1 MILLCSL
8 QLKYYTG
15 GEIVATEKVT
25 KRVAL
30 LVASV
35 SSFITP
41 FLGSSMNIALPAIGR
56 EFSMDVV
63 YLSWLVTSYLLATA
77 VFLVPFGR
85 IADIYG
91 RKRIFLFGTITFT
104 VGSLLAVFAPNAHL
118 LLVMRVLQGLGS
130 AMVFGTGVAILI
142 SVYPLNERGKALG
155 INVASVYL
163 GLSLGPTLGGLFT
176 HYMGWRS
183 IFMVTAALGVLVI
196 ILVLS
201 KLKGEWVEAAG
212 EKFDLAGSLLYGS
225 MILALMYGFS
235 KVPSISG
242 FLLLGAGVLGLLFFI
257 WRELR
262 VESPVLEMRLFRN
275 NLAFTFSNLA
285 ALINYSATFAVGFIL
300 SLYLQYIQGYG
311 EVQAGLILV
320 FQPLMQFIFSPIAGR
335 LSDRFEPRLV
345 ASIGMGFSALGIM
358 LLIPLSKDTSLGYLI
373 VCLVL
378 LGFGFGLFSSPN
390 TNAVM
395 SAVQKK
401 YYGVASG
408 IIGTMRLLGQMFSMG
423 VVTLIFSLY
432 LGGMQV
438 APGSFPLF
446 LKSIHLSFIIFA
458 VLCVLGIAASLARGK
473 VYDQEGHQEQASD

>member
-163 GLSLGPTLGGLFT
+163 GLSLGPTLGGAFYPL
-176 HYMGWRS
+176 HGM
-183 IFMVTAALGVLVI
+183 
-196 ILVLS
+196 
-201 KLKGEWVEAAG
+201 
-212 EKFDLAGSLLYGS
+212 EKYFYGDGSAGSS
-225 MILALMYGFS
+225 RHHS
-235 KVPSISG
+235 RP
-242 FLLLGAGVLGLLFFI
+242 
-257 WRELR
+257 
-262 VESPVLEMRLFRN
+262 
-275 NLAFTFSNLA
+275 
-285 ALINYSATFAVGFIL
+285 
-300 SLYLQYIQGYG
+300 Q
-311 EVQAGLILV
+311 QAE
-320 FQPLMQFIFSPIAGR
+320 R
-335 LSDRFEPRLV
+335 
-345 ASIGMGFSALGIM
+345 GMG
-358 LLIPLSKDTSLGYLI
+358 
-373 VCLVL
+373 
-378 LGFGFGLFSSPN
+378 
-390 TNAVM
+390 
-395 SAVQKK
+395 
-401 YYGVASG
+401 
-408 IIGTMRLLGQMFSMG
+408 
-423 VVTLIFSLY
+423 
-432 LGGMQV
+432 GG
-438 APGSFPLF
+438 S
-446 LKSIHLSFIIFA
+446 
-458 VLCVLGIAASLARGK
+458 RRK
-473 VYDQEGHQEQASD
+473 V

>member
-1 MILLCSL
+1 MAANN
-8 QLKYYTG
+8 
-15 GEIVATEKVT
+15 VAK
-25 KRVAL
+25 KVAL

-41 FLGSSMNIALPAIGR
+41 FLGSSMNIALPAIDK
-56 EFSMDVV
+56 EFGMGVV
-63 YLSWLVTSYLLATA
+63 YLSWVITSYLLASA

-91 RKRIFLFGTITFT
+91 RKKIFLYGTITFT

-118 LLVMRVLQGLGS
+118 LLATRVVQGLGS

-142 SVYPLNERGKALG
+142 SVYPLHERGKALG

-163 GLSLGPTLGGLFT
+163 GLSLGPTLGGFFT
-176 HYMGWRS
+176 HYLGWRS
-183 IFMVTAALGVLVI
+183 IFMATVVLGIIVI

-212 EKFDLAGSLLYGS
+212 EKFDLAGSLFYGV
-225 MILALMYGFS
+225 MVLALMYGFS
-235 KVPSISG
+235 KVPSPFG
-242 FLLLGAGVLGLLFFI
+242 FLLLAAGIAGLLFFI
-257 WRELR
+257 WWELR
-262 VESPVLEMRLFRN
+262 VESPVLEMRLFRR

-300 SLYLQYIQGYG
+300 SLYLQYVQGYG
-311 EVQAGLILV
+311 EVMAGLILIC
-320 FQPLMQFIFSPIAGR
+320 QPLVQAVFSPIAGR
-335 LSDRFEPRLV
+335 LSDRVEPRLV
-345 ASIGMGFSALGIM
+345 ASLGMGFSAAGVTM
-358 LLIPLSKDTSLGYLI
+358 LIALSQDTSPAYLI
-373 VCLVL
+373 ACLVL

-408 IIGTMRLLGQMFSMG
+408 IISTMRLLGQMFSMG
-423 VVTLIFSLY
+423 VVTLIFSVF

-438 APGSFPLF
+438 APSNFPLF
-446 LKSIHLSFIIFA
+446 LKSIRLSFIIFA

-473 VYDQEGHQEQASD
+473 VHHEEGEPQQAPGQ

>member
-1 MILLCSL
+1 MTM
-8 QLKYYTG
+8 KN
-15 GEIVATEKVT
+15 VT

-41 FLGSSMNIALPAIGR
+41 FLGSSMNIALPGIGR
-56 EFSMDVV
+56 EFGMDVV

-91 RKRIFLFGTITFT
+91 RKRIFLYGTITFT
-104 VGSLLAVFAPNAHL
+104 VGSILAAFAPNAHL
-118 LLVMRVLQGLGS
+118 LLVTRVVQGLGS

-142 SVYPLNERGKALG
+142 SVYPLKERGKALG

-163 GLSLGPTLGGLFT
+163 GLSLGPTLGGLLT
-176 HYMGWRS
+176 HHFGWRS
-183 IFMVTAALGVLVI
+183 IFMVTSALGILVI

-212 EKFDLAGSLLYGS
+212 EKFDLAGSFFYGGMVLS
-225 MILALMYGFS
+225 LMYGFS
-235 KVPSISG
+235 KVPTASG
-242 FLLLGAGVLGLLFFI
+242 FLLLGIGVGGLLFFI
-257 WRELR
+257 WWELR
-262 VESPVLEMRLFRN
+262 VESPVLEMRLFRR

-300 SLYLQYIQGYG
+300 SLYLQYIKGYG

-320 FQPLMQFIFSPIAGR
+320 CQPLVQVIFSPIAGR
-335 LSDRFEPRLV
+335 LSDRIEPRLV
-345 ASIGMGFSALGIM
+345 ASLGMGFSALGVM
-358 LLIPLSKDTSLGYLI
+358 LLITLSKDTSLAYLI

-408 IIGTMRLLGQMFSMG
+408 IISTMRLLGQMFSMG
-423 VVTLIFSLY
+423 VVTLIFSMY

-438 APGSFPLF
+438 TPRNFHSF

-458 VLCVLGIAASLARGK
+458 VLCVLGIAASLARGR
-473 VYDQEGHQEQASD
+473 VHDQDGYPEQVSDP